1 VISGFDTVG
10 VRKGTAVG
18 VFKQVKDMNRVPYD
32 APRRIEEA
40 QRMASR
46 AQTLGLAYGAR
57 PAPLIPLVRT
67 DGPDFEP
74 IAAVSLEL
82 YAQISKSLATVDYD
96 LSRSIRLA
104 GDKGVSEENWAIAV
118 EGWNARMVANPAVG
132 TQFSTLYA
140 AS

>member
-1 VISGFDTVG
+1 
-10 VRKGTAVG
+10 
-18 VFKQVKDMNRVPYD
+18 
-32 APRRIEEA
+32 
-40 QRMASR
+40 MASR

-57 PAPLIPLVRT
+57 PAPLIPFVVT
-67 DGPDFEP
+67 EGPDFEP

-104 GDKGVSEENWAIAV
+104 GDQGVSEADWAMAV
-118 EGWNARMVANPAVG
+118 EGWNARMAANPAVG
-132 TQFSTLYA
+132 TQFSALYA

>member
-1 VISGFDTVG
+1 
-10 VRKGTAVG
+10 VG
-18 VFKQVKDMNRVPYD
+18 VFKQVKDMNRIALD
-32 APRRIEEA
+32 APTSIEEA
-40 QRMASR
+40 QKMASK

-57 PAPLIPLVRT
+57 PVPVPSLVRT
-67 DGPDFEP
+67 EGPDFEP

-104 GDKGVSEENWAIAV
+104 GDKGVSEENWAMAV
-118 EGWNARMVANPAVG
+118 EGWNARMAANPAVG
-132 TQFSTLYA
+132 TQFSALYA